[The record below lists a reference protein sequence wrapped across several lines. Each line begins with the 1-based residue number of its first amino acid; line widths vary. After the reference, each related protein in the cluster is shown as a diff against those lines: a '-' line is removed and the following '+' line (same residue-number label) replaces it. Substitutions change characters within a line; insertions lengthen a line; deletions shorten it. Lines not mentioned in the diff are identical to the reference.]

1 MDPELDQL
9 VRPPSLAVFRHS
21 RPEGKQGFF
30 FFFFFLFFF
39 SFFFLSFFFP
49 DLFCF
54 SISFFHYVLWPC
66 FP

>member
-30 FFFFFLFFF
+30 SF
-39 SFFFLSFFFP
+39 SSFFLSFFFP
-49 DLFCF
+49 FSFLIFSAFLFLF
-54 SISFFHYVLWPC
+54 SITYCGL
-66 FP
+66 